1 MFNFSL
7 INLWCTKN
15 LVDSQYVIWKLLSYN
30 EANLKEEI
38 NYIAEPYSDEVEYVF
53 LNTCGFLSSGRAEM
67 MEVLQKL
74 LAKWKKVYILWC
86 ALQYFKWLKDDSEE
100 YKKEVEEFNKFL
112 QENSGKVF
120 LISWDDVD
128 NISVEKL
135 KKWYI
140 SKEFGDFIFPDSPR
154 AYTDISYGYEYLKIA
169 EWCDNHCSF
178 CIIPKIRWKQKSL
191 PMETVMEQTKNMI
204 ASWVKE
210 IIIISQDTTRYG
222 TDLYWESKLFELLE
236 QIDKLEWDFVFRLLY
251 LYPDVISLKHLEK
264 LKKLDKF
271 LPYFDIPLQ
280 HISSSVLKKM
290 WRFYDTKYIYE
301 FLDFIQNNFEN
312 PFIRT
317 NIIAWFPW
325 ETNED
330 FMELVEFLE
339 ENYFDNIW
347 LFQYHDEP
355 LAASSKLPNK
365 VDDKTLEYRFKFIS
379 NLVDNMLEKKNKK
392 RKKQEQVWYVQDYD
406 NEKLTVRPY
415 MHCPEIDEV
424 DEIKYED
431 ITWVFNDTWE
441 IDLWELVK
449 YKTCFKTKNI

>member
-38 NYIAEPYSDEVEYVF
+38 NYIAEPYSEEVEYVF

-67 MEVLQKL
+67 MEVLNEL
-74 LAKWKKVYILWC
+74 LEKGKKVYILWC
-86 ALQYFKWLKDDSEE
+86 ALQYFKWLKDDSED
-100 YKKEVEEFNKFL
+100 YKKEVEQFNNFL
-112 QENSGKVF
+112 QENAWKVF
-120 LISWDDVD
+120 LIAWDDVD

-140 SKEFGDFIFPDSPR
+140 SKEFGDFLFPDNPR
-154 AYTDISYGYEYLKIA
+154 AYTDIAYGYEYLKIA

-191 PMETVMEQTKNMI
+191 PMEQIIEQTKNMI

-264 LKKLDKF
+264 LKKLEKF

-280 HISSSVLKKM
+280 HIASWVLKKM
-290 WRFYDTKYIYE
+290 GRFYDTEYIYD
-301 FLDFIQNNFEN
+301 FLDFIKNNFEN

-317 NIIAWFPW
+317 NIIVWFPW

-339 ENYFDNIW
+339 QDYFDNIW

-365 VDDKTLEYRFKFIS
+365 VDDKTLDYRFKFIS

-392 RKKQEQVWYVQDYD
+392 RKKQEQIWYVQDYD
-406 NEKLTVRPY
+406 DEKLTVRPY

-431 ITWVFNDTWE
+431 ITWVFNDTWK

-449 YKTCFKTKNI
+449 YKSCFKTKNI